1 MREKIRSKI
10 KKSKEAPLGFSPRLF
25 KSSELIRALPI
36 LGLILWAIISFYWV
50 FNARYSVSE
59 TFIVEGW
66 LLKHGFFIYR
76 DYIHQHTPMLRFILF
91 PFFEA
96 FGYRPFTLQVYS
108 ALHAS
113 FLAVFLFLVARRFSE
128 TVARVSLILF
138 CILFFP
144 LFNNTYLEELSVSLF
159 ILIAIYF
166 FFIFL
171 DGKKQHA
178 VFLSGV
184 FIGLAIMTKQ
194 TSSLS
199 LIALLVMICFLL
211 YKKFISF
218 REFEKT
224 LFFYIAGVAVIFL
237 PILLW
242 VYYLGALKDFFYYNF
257 IFNITV
263 YRKVVPYNLQEG
275 MSIFLPLSLFV
286 IPIFI
291 LIYKKAIR
299 DIKDRYKIYTLLVLL
314 FFLLSELLPTYTVPR
329 ILVLFP
335 LMIINWAII
344 ISFLFNSKKH
354 LISKNIQLVLLVFLL
369 VFAFGEYKRVKNFVA
384 VIPSELS
391 QKTLLVSY
399 TKNDIRVGEW
409 IKENTLPSERIYNMG
424 NFYILFLSQRLPQ
437 NKYIFMT
444 PWIVTPYDEST
455 AVLVSNPPKIIISD
469 VSNEKDPALKGW
481 KFLDYMHEKYYIK
494 KQFESIRIYYK
505 K

>member
-1 MREKIRSKI
+1 MREKIRSKA
-10 KKSKEAPLGFSPRLF
+10 KKSKTAPMGFLSRLF
-25 KSSELIRALPI
+25 QSSEFVRVLPVFA
-36 LGLILWAIISFYWV
+36 LILWAIVSFYWT

-66 LLKHGFFIYR
+66 LLKHGFLIYR

-91 PFFEA
+91 PFFET
-96 FGYRPFTLQVYS
+96 FGYSPFTLQVYS

-113 FLAVFLFLVARRFSE
+113 LLAVFLFLIAKRFSE
-128 TVARVSLILF
+128 TVARISLILF

-159 ILIAIYF
+159 ILIATYF

-171 DGKKQHA
+171 DRRKQYA

-199 LIALLVMICFLL
+199 LIAFLVMICFLF
-211 YKKFISF
+211 YKKFFSF
-218 REFEKT
+218 PKLKRAI
-224 LFFYIAGVAVIFL
+224 FFYVAGVGVVFL

-242 VYYLGALKDFFYYNF
+242 VYYLGALKEFFYYNF

-275 MSIFLPLSLFV
+275 MSILLPLSLFIV
-286 IPIFI
+286 PIFI
-291 LIYKKAIR
+291 LIYKKTIR

-314 FFLLSELLPTYTVPR
+314 FFLLPGLLPTYTVPR
-329 ILVLFP
+329 ILVLFSF
-335 LMIINWAII
+335 MIINWALI
-344 ISFLFNSKKH
+344 ISFLFNYKKQV
-354 LISKNIQLVLLVFLL
+354 ISKNIRLILLVFLL
-369 VFAFGEYKRVKNFVA
+369 VFMFGEYNRVKNFVA

-409 IKENTLPSERIYNMG
+409 IKENTLPNERIYNMG
-424 NFYILFLSQRLPQ
+424 NFYISFLSQRLPQ

-469 VSNEKDPALKGW
+469 VNNEKDPALKGW

-494 KQFESIRIYYK
+494 KQFGSIRIYYRK
-505 K
+505 